1 MKYRARRPDLPVGK
15 LNDSEDEEELKM
27 KKKTKHRTVT
37 QKLRFKKD
45 GTSREITATELVQV
59 STKPTERNGHE
70 RNLSKV
76 QHGAHALRR
85 RYYAGLLDG
94 RSKMGMW
101 TRELER
107 DFSQHLGYGSVDE
120 MPPTMAMVV
129 RSTIGNWLLL
139 CTHHAGQEM
148 HMFDLRAAENAV
160 LRNCKELG
168 LKPEPKSVANLHEY
182 MKGAYGAKK

>member
-1 MKYRARRPDLPVGK
+1 
-15 LNDSEDEEELKM
+15 M
-27 KKKTKHRTVT
+27 KKSKKHRTVT

-45 GTSREITATELVQV
+45 GTSREITPQELVQV
-59 STKPTERNGHE
+59 STKPTEHNGHE

-85 RYYAGLLDG
+85 RYLAGLLDG

-120 MPPTMAMVV
+120 MPPTMAMMV

-139 CTHHAGQEM
+139 CTHHAGQEK
-148 HMFDLRAAENAV
+148 HMFDLRAAENTV

-168 LKPEPKSVANLHEY
+168 LQPAPKSVKDLNAY
-182 MKGAYGAKK
+182 MSEKYGAEA